1 VSEFRW
7 AAVSRARLMI
17 TAVVVVI
24 AVASAVIA
32 TAVAAAPT
40 LPRNT
45 LAPEVV
51 GGSAVGEL
59 LSCGAGSWENVSST
73 PAHSSPFSYQW
84 DRNGI
89 PIPSASGDTYRATAE
104 DRGGLISCVVT
115 AYNYN
120 SETKEEVSE
129 YEESSNSIRIEG
141 EQTSGP
147 VNKELPVVS
156 GTPAVGQVLSCSTGA
171 WGGSPAP
178 TYTFQW
184 LRNGNTLGSKATG
197 SGYEVTAED
206 EGQALSC
213 AVTASNSA
221 GKATAT
227 SASVQVHT
235 SKPENVEAPKVLG
248 GTAGSAVV
256 GESLTCTQGTWT
268 GAPPPSYSYQWLRD
282 GTVSIGGAT
291 ASSYTL
297 IAADEGH
304 VVSCRVTATNSKG
317 EASTPSSNG
326 ISVGGSAPVNTAPPV
341 ASPEAPSV
349 GETAHCSTGTWTG
362 SPELKY
368 QWSRDETALGVPST
382 TSTHVVSSEDHGHA
396 LYCIVYAYNAAAPG
410 GVAQSSLPIMV
421 EASGSNR
428 PVSTIAPFISGVAKA
443 GQVLTCSEGEWN
455 NAPAL
460 YSYQWLRDGTVVASA
475 TKEGTRTVLPGDVG
489 HSLSCTVTAYN
500 SGGKASRASS
510 NSVTVAGAPPKNLE
524 PPFVLGPGAP
534 AVNETLTC
542 SPGRWEGAP
551 PPTYTFRWFR
561 DGAAITL
568 SSEART
574 YTVVEEDRGHSLSCQ
589 VVATNS
595 LEKVTMPSANQLKVP
610 GVKPLNLEAPV
621 LSGTPEP
628 GQLLTCTAGKWDA
641 KPAATYTYQWLLDG
655 QPNGARSA
663 ETSHTVAISERGRT
677 IACAVTAM
685 NSEGEATAVSSGLH
699 IPGVRPKDEEPPKVS
714 GSPTIGAPLT
724 CTRGIWSGRPAP
736 VFTYQWQSDGA
747 NIPGATGSTYTVA
760 PGDQGHLLTCNVTA
774 TNSEGSVEAES
785 GNSLAVPA
793 AQAKTEVKTEMTF
806 VAPVNQAPPLTAQQ
820 VLSAIAGQLAHAQ
833 NAARIG
839 SILRTGSF
847 GFSFR
852 APTAGTLNLFWFE
865 VPKGAHVAARSR
877 PILVLWGTTS
887 FPSAGKRIMRLHL
900 TVRGRELL
908 HHGKHVKLTAK
919 AVFVRAGHS
928 PVTWLKTFLLNR

>member
-59 LSCGAGSWENVSST
+59 LSCGAGSWENISST

-171 WGGSPAP
+171 WSGSPAP

-184 LRNGNTLGSKATG
+184 LRNGNALGPATG
-197 SGYEVTAED
+197 SGYEVTVED

-213 AVTASNSA
+213 AVSASNSV

-227 SASVQVHT
+227 SSAVQVHT
-235 SKPENVEAPKVLG
+235 SKPENTEPPKVLG
-248 GTAGSAVV
+248 GTGSTAVV
-256 GESLTCTQGTWT
+256 GESLTCTQGVWT
-268 GAPPPSYSYQWLRD
+268 GAPAPSFSYQWLRD
-282 GTVSIGGAT
+282 GSTIAGAT

-297 IAADEGH
+297 LVADEGH
-304 VVSCRVTATNSKG
+304 VVSCRVTASNSKG
-317 EASTPSSNG
+317 EASRLSSNG
-326 ISVGGSAPVNTAPPV
+326 ITVGGSAPVNTAPPV
-341 ASPEAPSV
+341 ASPEAPHV
-349 GETAHCSTGTWTG
+349 GGTAQCSPGTWTG
-362 SPELKY
+362 SPTPTFKY
-368 QWSRDETALGVPST
+368 QWSRDKVALGVAST
-382 TSTHVVSSEDHGHA
+382 TSTHAVSSEDSGHA
-396 LYCIVYAYNAAAPG
+396 LYCVVYASNA
-410 GVAQSSLPIMV
+410 VASEVAKSSQPVVV
-421 EASGSNR
+421 EPSGFNR
-428 PVSTIAPFISGVAKA
+428 PFNTSAPAISGEAKA
-443 GQVLTCSEGEWN
+443 GQVLTCSEGEWE
-455 NAPAL
+455 NAPTL
-460 YSYQWLRDGTVVASA
+460 YSYQWLRDGTVVATA
-475 TKEGTRTVLPGDVG
+475 TGDGTRTVLPGDAG

-500 SGGKASRASS
+500 SGGKSSPASS
-510 NSVTVAGAPPKNLE
+510 NSVTVGGVPPKNLE
-524 PPFVLGPGAP
+524 SPFVLGPGAP

-641 KPAATYTYQWLLDG
+641 KPVATYTYQWLLDG

-677 IACAVTAM
+677 IACAVTAK
-685 NSEGEATAVSSGLH
+685 NSEGEATAVSGGLH

-714 GSPTIGAPLT
+714 GSPTVGAPLT

-736 VFTYQWQSDGA
+736 VFTYQWQRDGA
-747 NIPGATGSTYTVA
+747 NIADATGSTYTVA
-760 PGDQGHLLTCNVTA
+760 PADQGHLLTCNVTA

-785 GNSLAVPA
+785 GNGLAVPA
-793 AQAKTEVKTEMTF
+793 AQARTEVKPEMTF
-806 VAPVNQAPPLTAQQ
+806 VGPVNQAPPLTAEQI
-820 VLSAIAGQLAHAQ
+820 LSAIAGQLAHAQ
-833 NAARIG
+833 AAARIG
-839 SILRTGSF
+839 SILRTANY
-847 GFSFR
+847 GFSFE

-865 VPKGAHVAARSR
+865 VPRGAHVAARSR
-877 PILVLWGTTS
+877 PVLVLWGTTS
-887 FPSAGKRIMRLHL
+887 YLSAGKRIMRLHL
-900 TVRGRELL
+900 TTRGRELL